1 MELSIFLACV
11 ACLTSCGFVS
21 GGGRSDWKRLTGLEK
36 AIEDLTKEV
45 KSIKAHC
52 RSAAVQQQPPMDET
66 ASQLAKDTLSALEME
81 SRALSQFDVQMRSLQ
96 SSLEQLS
103 HNKDQHTDV
112 IQSFRRELHLLK

>member
-11 ACLTSCGFVS
+11 ACLASCGFVS
-21 GGGRSDWKRLTGLEK
+21 GGRSEWKRLTGLEK

-52 RSAAVQQQPPMDET
+52 RSAVQQQPMDET